1 MFHRRFS
8 LGASVVT
15 FLIAILLA
23 ASPRPLSSEP
33 AVNKVQVR
41 ELDLG
46 FRLDDGGLKIRATLV
61 TGLGVEYETRDA
73 ATIDALLRIAELHAS
88 GRAQLSAEILS
99 DGRFKSLDIAVR

>member
-1 MFHRRFS
+1 MSYRRLS

-15 FLIAILLA
+15 FLAVVLLA

-33 AVNKVQVR
+33 TVNKVPVR
-41 ELDLG
+41 QLDLG
-46 FRLDDGGLKIRATLV
+46 YRLEDGGFKIRATLA

-88 GRAQLSAEILS
+88 ERTQVFAEILS
-99 DGRFKSLDIAVR
+99 DGRFRSLDVTVR